1 MVFELYLYDRAKIH
15 VRITSKK
22 RIFETS
28 LKNQKKPVI
37 GPDCITFEEY
47 KKNKPPRNE
56 ARDNRPYSW
65 RRGRRECVTAGT
77 QTNGESPA
85 TKMNSTTQN
94 LPLANGNSSTKTA
107 ESTTGGGKMKR
118 ERTKMRDT
126 KAIVDEEPE
135 TPSYDLG
142 TVPTISVDS
151 KISLDGL

>member
-1 MVFELYLYDRAKIH
+1 MNFTRTKIRVRNGYNFEKSYFCNI
-15 VRITSKK
+15 VR
-22 RIFETS
+22 
-28 LKNQKKPVI
+28 NQKKPVI

-77 QTNGESPA
+77 QTNGEPPA

-94 LPLANGNSSTKTA
+94 LANGNSTKTNLA

-126 KAIVDEEPE
+126 KTIVDEEPE

>member
-1 MVFELYLYDRAKIH
+1 MYSRD
-15 VRITSKK
+15 
-22 RIFETS
+22 IFR
-28 LKNQKKPVI
+28 NQKKPVI

-77 QTNGESPA
+77 QTNGIEPPA

-94 LPLANGNSSTKTA
+94 LPLANGNSSTKIA

>member
-1 MVFELYLYDRAKIH
+1 MVYSFWWSHKLWVIRKSVSNIEVYNCKTA
-15 VRITSKK
+15 
-22 RIFETS
+22 
-28 LKNQKKPVI
+28 QKPVI

-77 QTNGESPA
+77 QTNGEPPA
-85 TKMNSTTQN
+85 AKTVTQN
-94 LPLANGNSSTKTA
+94 VPLANGNSKPA
-107 ESTTGGGKMKR
+107 ESTSGGGKIKR

-126 KAIVDEEPE
+126 KTIAKDEEEPE

-142 TVPTISVDS
+142 VVPTISVDS